1 MVLAVVAYTCVID
14 YVDAQYVNLD
24 GNFEWQG
31 RPYTKQSITNFKSGQ
46 IVEFETD
53 NREEFCHSFILTPA
67 FSLGNKGF
75 LAVLYIIAIIYIFV
89 GVSIIS
95 DIFMDSI
102 TVITAA
108 TKTIKTRD
116 LHGNVIDKEIHVW
129 NATVA
134 NLTLMALGSSAPEIM
149 LNVLETV
156 MTLGQ
161 KPGELGA
168 STIVGSAA
176 FNLLIISAVS
186 IMSVTEDTDQRTD

>member
-53 NREEFCHSFILTPA
+53 NREEFCHSFILVPA

>member
-1 MVLAVVAYTCVID
+1 M
-14 YVDAQYVNLD
+14 
-24 GNFEWQG
+24 
-31 RPYTKQSITNFKSGQ
+31 
-46 IVEFETD
+46 
-53 NREEFCHSFILTPA
+53 
-67 FSLGNKGF
+67 
-75 LAVLYIIAIIYIFV
+75 

-108 TKTIKTRD
+108 TKIIKLKD
-116 LHGNVIDKEIHVW
+116 LHGNLIEKEVHVW
-129 NATVA
+129 NGTVA

-149 LNVLETV
+149 LNVLETT

-186 IMSVTEDTDQRTD
+186 IMSVTEESDSRTDEEIFEDGTGKGVKKIKM

>member
-31 RPYTKQSITNFKSGQ
+31 RPYTKQSITDFKSGQ

-53 NREEFCHSFILTPA
+53 NREEFCHSFILVPG

-186 IMSVTEDTDQRTD
+186 IMSVTDDTDQRTD